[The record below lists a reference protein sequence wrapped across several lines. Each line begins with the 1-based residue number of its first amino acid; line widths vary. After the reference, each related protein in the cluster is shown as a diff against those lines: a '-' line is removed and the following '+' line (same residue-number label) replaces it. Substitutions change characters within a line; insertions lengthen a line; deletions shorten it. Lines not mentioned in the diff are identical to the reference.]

1 MNRVTIV
8 FSTLLIALGIGILV
22 RTVLAGPGGLA
33 YGYVAGA
40 AFLGAGAARLYLAIS
55 RSGA

>member
-1 MNRVTIV
+1 MNRMTVV
-8 FSTLLIALGIGILV
+8 FSMLLIALGIGILV

-40 AFLGAGAARLYLAIS
+40 AFLGAGAARLYLATRS
-55 RSGA
+55 RV

>member
-22 RTVLAGPGGLA
+22 RTVLAGTGGLA